1 MKQNTHTSK
10 SLNISDL
17 KLIGGGKTLNIS
29 VLRRSSIFI
38 FTMIIVSFVCFSCS
52 EETSVSQYPEM
63 QAYYAESCNLG
74 VTSADSIVRFVHKFG
89 GYVKAN
95 PASTNDQYYQPTYD
109 NMVHAGSLFGL
120 TITSVTTGIKLET
133 DWEDE
138 NVVNF

>member
-63 QAYYAESCNLG
+63 QAYYDESCNLG
-74 VTSADSIVRFVHKFG
+74 VATTDSVQHFTQKVNTFVTQHTDAANDPLYPQIVGNIQSACFRLNI
-89 GYVKAN
+89 
-95 PASTNDQYYQPTYD
+95 
-109 NMVHAGSLFGL
+109 
-120 TITSVTTGIKLET
+120 TI
-133 DWEDE
+133 DDE
-138 NVVNF
+138 WLPEFDMTF